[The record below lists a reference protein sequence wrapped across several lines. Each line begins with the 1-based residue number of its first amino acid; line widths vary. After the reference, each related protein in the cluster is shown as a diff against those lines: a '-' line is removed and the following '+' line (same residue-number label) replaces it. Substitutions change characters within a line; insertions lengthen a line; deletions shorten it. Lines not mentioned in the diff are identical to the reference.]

1 MKVIG
6 VDVGGTFTDIVYCD
20 MSTGDVAI
28 HKVSTTPDDPSR
40 AIIEGVTEI
49 CAAAGAAPESIDYLL
64 HGTTTAT
71 NAVLEH
77 KGARTGMVTNQGFR
91 DIVHIARHQRA
102 EHYSIMQE
110 LPWQNRPLAPRRHRK
125 VVRGRLIP
133 PRGEELEP
141 LSEDDVVAA
150 ARALKAEGV
159 EAVAVCFLFS
169 YLNPAHE
176 DEAKRILIRE
186 LPGVFITT
194 SSSVSPQFREFERF
208 TTAALCA
215 FVGPKMRT
223 YIGKLDSSLREAG
236 LNADLRIMAS
246 NGGVATPAMVEEK
259 PVATLLSGLAAG
271 VLGGAWV
278 GALSGRRK
286 LITFDIGG
294 TSADIGL
301 VVEGR
306 YAETDPRST
315 FIAGFPLLLPMIDI
329 HTIGAGGG
337 SIAYLDQGG
346 AFRVGPRSA
355 GAVPGPA
362 AYARGG
368 RQPTVTDANLVL
380 GRLDKDDFLG
390 GAMKLD
396 EEAANRVI
404 EKLANELGL
413 GKLEAAEGVLTVINS
428 NMANAIRSRTVQK
441 GVDPREF
448 ALVAFGGAGPLH
460 GAEVAQALGIPEVI
474 VPPYPGITSAMGLL
488 TTDLKYDAI
497 RTQFQVS
504 GKVDL
509 NRLNADLFE
518 MERRLAAQFAADH
531 LDPDGLTFVRDGDL
545 RYVGQGYELK
555 IPFPGGVLKNAD
567 LERVWELFHQAH
579 QREYGHHFTGNQIEI
594 VNVRVSGI
602 GAMPK
607 IQKIKP
613 AEGGSL
619 KAARTRAGQCM
630 FRVAG
635 ELKSFETVFY
645 RRPLL
650 PVEEKFSGPAV
661 VLQKD
666 STTIVPPGWSA
677 INDRGGN
684 LILSVNGGA

>member
-20 MSTGDVAI
+20 MNTGDVAI

-49 CAAAGAAPESIDYLL
+49 CATAGAAPESIGYLL

-125 VVRGRLIP
+125 VVRGRLVP
-133 PRGEELEP
+133 PHGEELEP
-141 LSEDDVVAA
+141 LNEEDVVAA

-176 DEAKRILIRE
+176 DEAKRILVRE

-223 YIGKLDSSLREAG
+223 YIGRLDSSLRDAKFR
-236 LNADLRIMAS
+236 ADLRIMAS
-246 NGGVATPAMVEEK
+246 NGGVATPAMAEER

-301 VVEGR
+301 VVDGR

-315 FIAGFPLLLPMIDI
+315 SIAGFPLLLPMIDI

-337 SIAYLDQGG
+337 SIAYVDHGG

-362 AYARGG
+362 AYGRGG
-368 RQPTVTDANLVL
+368 RQPTVTDANVVL

-396 EEAANRVI
+396 EAAAHRAI
-404 EKLANELGL
+404 EELANELGL

-460 GAEVAQALGIPEVI
+460 GAEVAQMLSIPEVI
-474 VPPYPGITSAMGLL
+474 VPTYPGITSAIGLL

-504 GKVDL
+504 GKIDL
-509 NRLNADLFE
+509 NRLNADLSE
-518 MERRLAAQFAADH
+518 MERRLAAQFKADH
-531 LDPDGLTFVRDGDL
+531 LDADKLSFVRDGDL

-555 IPFPGGVLKNAD
+555 IPFPSGVLKGAD
-567 LERVWELFHQAH
+567 LERIWELFHQAH
-579 QREYGHHFTGNQIEI
+579 QREYGHHFMASPIEI

-613 AEGGSL
+613 AEGGPL
-619 KAARTRAGQCM
+619 QAARARSGQCM

-645 RRPLL
+645 RRHLL

-677 INDRGGN
+677 TNDRAGN
-684 LILSVNGGA
+684 LILSVKGGA